1 MASYSID
8 PNQIVGFLLLT
19 ARMMALLQFAPPF
32 SGGGVPIR
40 VRLAVAA
47 GTGLA
52 LAPLLAVDFDLS
64 SLGLVAAVV
73 YQVVVGAA
81 MGVVISLFMA
91 ALNAAGSIIDL
102 LSGIGVAVLYD
113 PTTEIQAGPVGRL
126 YQLIMV
132 TGLFI
137 IDGHLLM
144 VRGLLRTFDAAPLE
158 GLMITDLSDALING
172 ARDLFLAA
180 IEISLPVLVA
190 LAMTEVVL
198 GLASRA
204 APRLNV
210 LILGFAAK
218 ALIMMFVLT
227 VSIPL
232 AVRSISVLLERSVVW
247 SLQAL
252 GG

>member
-1 MASYSID
+1 MASYAFD

-32 SGGGVPIR
+32 SSGGVPVR

-73 YQVVVGAA
+73 YQIVVGAA
-81 MGVVISLFMA
+81 MGVIISLFMA
-91 ALNAAGSIIDL
+91 ALNAAGSMIDL

-113 PTTEIQAGPVGRL
+113 PTTQIQAGPVGRL

-158 GLMITDLSDALING
+158 GLIVADLSDALING

-190 LAMTEVVL
+190 LAMTEVIL

-210 LILGFAAK
+210 LVLGFAAK

-227 VSIPL
+227 VSVPL
-232 AVRSISVLLERSVVW
+232 AVRSLSVLLERSVVW

>member
-1 MASYSID
+1 MASYAFD
-8 PNQIVGFLLLT
+8 PDQIVGFLLLT

-32 SGGGVPIR
+32 SAGGVPIR
-40 VRLAVAA
+40 VRLAIAA

-52 LAPLLAVDFDLS
+52 LAPLLAVDFNLS
-64 SLGLVAAVV
+64 TAGLVAAVI

-81 MGVVISLFMA
+81 MGVIISLFMA
-91 ALNAAGSIIDL
+91 AVNAAGSMIDL

-113 PTTEIQAGPVGRL
+113 PTTQIQAGPVGRL

-132 TGLFI
+132 TGLLI

-158 GLMITDLSDALING
+158 GLVMGDLADALING
-172 ARDLFLAA
+172 SRDLFLAA

-190 LAMTEVVL
+190 LAMTEIVL

-210 LILGFAAK
+210 LVLGFAAK
-218 ALIMMFVLT
+218 AMIMMLVLT

-232 AVRSISVLLERSVVW
+232 AVRSLSVLLERSVVW
-247 SLQAL
+247 SVRAL

>member
-1 MASYSID
+1 MASYAFD
-8 PNQIVGFLLLT
+8 PSQIVGFLLLT
-19 ARMMALLQFAPPF
+19 ARMLALLQFAPPF
-32 SGGGVPIR
+32 SGGGIPIR

-47 GTGLA
+47 GMGLA
-52 LAPLLAVDFDLS
+52 LAPLVAVDLDLS
-64 SLGLVAAVV
+64 APGLVAAVV
-73 YQVVVGAA
+73 YQVAVGAA
-81 MGVVISLFMA
+81 MGVIISLFMA
-91 ALNAAGSIIDL
+91 ALNAAGSMIDL

-144 VRGLLRTFDAAPLE
+144 IRGLLRTFDAAPLG
-158 GLMITDLSDALING
+158 GLDVADLSEALISG

-180 IEISLPVLVA
+180 VEISLPVLVA

-210 LILGFAAK
+210 LVLGFAAK
-218 ALIMMFVLT
+218 AMIMLFVLT
-227 VSIPL
+227 VSVPL
-232 AVRSISVLLERSVVW
+232 AVRSISILLERSVVW
-247 SLQAL
+247 SIQTL

>member
-1 MASYSID
+1 MASYAFD
-8 PNQIVGFLLLT
+8 PNLIVGFLLLT
-19 ARMMALLQFAPPF
+19 ARMLAMLQFAPPF
-32 SGGGVPIR
+32 SSGAVPIR
-40 VRLAVAA
+40 VRLAIAA
-47 GTGLA
+47 GTGIA
-52 LAPLLAVDFDLS
+52 LAPLLAVEFDLS
-64 SLGLVAAVV
+64 ASGLVTAVV
-73 YQVVVGAA
+73 YQVVTGAA
-81 MGVVISLFMA
+81 MGVIIGLFMA
-91 ALNAAGSIIDL
+91 ALNAAGSMIDL

-113 PTTEIQAGPVGRL
+113 PTTQIQAGPVGRL

-137 IDGHLLM
+137 IDGHLLI
-144 VRGLLRTFDAAPLE
+144 VRGLLRTFDAAPLA
-158 GLMITDLSDALING
+158 GLAVSDLSEALSNG

-180 IEISLPVLVA
+180 VEISLPVIVA

-210 LILGFAAK
+210 LVLGFAAK
-218 ALIMMFVLT
+218 AMIMMLVLT

-232 AVRSISVLLERSVVW
+232 AVRSLSVLLERSVMW
-247 SLQAL
+247 SLRAL